1 MTRATT
7 TTDRNAMPDTAAGPS
22 PETDR
27 KVCVVI
33 NGIHAK
39 SGGGV
44 TYLRK
49 ILPELANEDR
59 LNVHLFLHKDQFQL
73 FYPIPDGIHVTLF
86 TFRSTFFSTFIWEQ
100 FSLPSIATAMGTD
113 VVFSPANYGPVFA
126 RNHVI
131 LLRNAVSVI
140 RHIDRLKPAI
150 YWSVLSVATLVSF
163 MTCKRAIA
171 VSNYAARILSFRL
184 PKFMKNR
191 LNVVYHG
198 ATPIRPPRDF
208 NAKRSNS
215 LLAVSDI
222 YIQKNYHTLVEAFA
236 KVRQNHPNMTLD
248 IVGTEIDK
256 HYAERVRKSVRELD
270 IEDHVRFHGYL
281 EMNEIVEMYRTCD
294 IFVFPSVV
302 ETFGNPLLEAMSAG
316 APIACSKTA
325 AMPEVIDDAGL
336 LFDPNDADD
345 IAAKIERLLMDA
357 DLRRMLGEKALLR
370 SQQFTWERTAHQTAH
385 VLRDALGD
393 RNLAP
398 QKFR

>member
-1 MTRATT
+1 MSRATT
-7 TTDRNAMPDTAAGPS
+7 TTDRDAMPEIIAGTP
-22 PETDR
+22 PATDR

-49 ILPELANEDR
+49 ILPELANEDS
-59 LNVHLFLHKDQFQL
+59 LNVHLLLHKDQFQL
-73 FYPIPDGIHVTLF
+73 FYPIPDSIHITIF
-86 TFRSTFFSTFIWEQ
+86 TFRPSFFITFIWEQ
-100 FSLPSIATAMGTD
+100 FSLPLIAGAMGAD
-113 VVFSPANYGPVFA
+113 VVFSPANYGPIFA
-126 RNHVI
+126 KNHVI

-140 RHIDRLKPAI
+140 RHIDRLKPAL

-163 MTCKRAIA
+163 ITCKRAIA

-184 PKFMKNR
+184 PSFMKKR

-198 ATPIRPPRDF
+198 ATPISPPRDF
-208 NAKRSNS
+208 NAKQSNS

-222 YIQKNYHTLVEAFA
+222 YVQKNYHTLVKAFA
-236 KVRQNHPNMTLD
+236 KVRQNHPSMTLN
-248 IVGTEIDK
+248 IVGTEIDR
-256 HYAERVRKSVRELD
+256 HYAERVRKLIRKLG
-270 IEDHVRFHGYL
+270 IEDNVRFHGYL

-336 LFDPNDADD
+336 LFDPNNADD
-345 IAAKIERLLMDA
+345 IAAKIEQLLLDA
-357 DLRRMLGEKALLR
+357 DLRRTLGEKALSR
-370 SQQFTWERTAHQTAH
+370 SRQFTWNRTARQTAH

-393 RNLAP
+393 RKLAP